1 MTRVLVIMRR
11 VPEPELMTEP
21 EQARAYAAADFSE
34 PHNHFVRLFGEH
46 FADRDIAGLVLDLGC
61 GAADI
66 CIRFARAYPECRLL
80 GVDGARAMLD
90 EGMRAV
96 AASGLTD
103 RIQLMEGYLPE
114 VALPEVEFAAVISN
128 SLLHHMRD
136 PQDFWQTVGRTAP
149 AGAPVFVM
157 DLMRPRD
164 ESETMQ
170 LVEANTADA
179 PEILRRDFHR
189 SLLAAYRPDEVQA
202 QLKAAGLAHLSAA
215 AISDRHWLVA
225 GTR

>member
-1 MTRVLVIMRR
+1 MRR
-11 VPEPELMTEP
+11 VPEPELMTDP

-34 PHNHFVRLFGEH
+34 PHNHFMQLFGEH
-46 FADRDIAGLVLDLGC
+46 FAGRAITGLVLDLGC
-61 GAADI
+61 GPADI
-66 CIRFARAYPECRLL
+66 AIRFARAYPDCRLL

-96 AASGLTD
+96 TAAGLTD
-103 RIQLMEGYLPE
+103 RIQLVEGHLPDA
-114 VALPEVEFAAVISN
+114 ALPEVEFAAVISN

-136 PQDFWQTVGRTAP
+136 PNDLWQTITRLVP
-149 AGAPVFVM
+149 AGTPIFVM

-164 ESETMQ
+164 ESETRQ

-189 SLLAAYRPDEVQA
+189 SLLAAYRPDEVQP
-202 QLKAAGLAHLSAA
+202 QLEAAGLGHLSAT